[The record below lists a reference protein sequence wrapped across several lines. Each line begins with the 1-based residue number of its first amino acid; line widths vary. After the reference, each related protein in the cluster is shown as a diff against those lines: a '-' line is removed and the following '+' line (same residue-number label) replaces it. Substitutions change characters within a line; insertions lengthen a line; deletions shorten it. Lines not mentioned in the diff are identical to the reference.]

1 MADIKISMLSK
12 VKPVTE
18 GMIVPMSYSPE
29 NNGVYKS
36 GAITT
41 DDIKSFVV
49 GDLHLTYSTINY
61 VDTAISNALTGKG
74 GDVESIFAS
83 IEYVNSEDAKLSNR
97 ITTLE
102 GINHSVYALK
112 TDLATVDGKITAEVA
127 NATSREAK
135 VLSDAK
141 DYVTK
146 EIGKLNVGQY
156 ATLSYVET
164 VASKVDSTEAAIN
177 ILNGEA
183 SVEGSVKKQVADAIA
198 GVVASAPANFD
209 TLKEIADYIAGEGG
223 EAASLVNRISA
234 VETAID
240 KEVKTDAPAREAK
253 VLSDAKS
260 FVTEEIGKLN
270 VGQYATLSYVETVAS
285 KVDSTEAAINILNG
299 EASVEGSVK
308 KQVADAIAGVVA
320 SAPANFDT
328 LKEIADYI
336 AGEGGEAASLVNR
349 ISAVKTALDNEVNTY
364 APAREAQV
372 LSDAKAYVNQKIA
385 EIPEVDLTRYAT
397 VKWVTD
403 QGYATTTALQEVG
416 TLASAI
422 ASSYVAADKALSDRI
437 DELKAKSDTHAAA
450 SVVNE
455 LSTKVSKIETA
466 YVAADAALATRVS
479 TLETES
485 AKHAAADTVK
495 THINDGTIH
504 VTVADKN
511 KWNGAAAQTAL
522 DAAIARI
529 AALEAKLKQYDARF
543 GWNENVATGGEW
555 GVNFLQID

>member
-49 GDLHLTYSTINY
+49 KDLNSTYSTKDY
-61 VDTAISNALTGKG
+61 VNDAISKALTGEDG
-74 GDVESIFAS
+74 GVQSIFAS
-83 IEYVNSEDAKLSNR
+83 ISYVTSEDAKLSNR
-97 ITTLE
+97 IKTLE
-102 GINHSVYALK
+102 DIDHNVYALK
-112 TDLATVDGKITAEVA
+112 TDLTTVEGKIDAEVA
-127 NATSREAK
+127 NAPVREAQ
-135 VLSDAK
+135 VLSEAK
-141 DYVTK
+141 SYVTA

-164 VASKVDSTEAAIN
+164 VASKVDSTEAAIT

-198 GVVASAPANFD
+198 GVVASAPENLD
-209 TLKEIADYIAGEGG
+209 TLKEIADFIAGNGG

-240 KEVKTDAPAREAK
+240 
-253 VLSDAKS
+253 
-260 FVTEEIGKLN
+260 
-270 VGQYATLSYVETVAS
+270 
-285 KVDSTEAAINILNG
+285 
-299 EASVEGSVK
+299 
-308 KQVADAIAGVVA
+308 
-320 SAPANFDT
+320 
-328 LKEIADYI
+328 
-336 AGEGGEAASLVNR
+336 
-349 ISAVKTALDNEVNTY
+349 NEVNID

-372 LSDAKAYVNQKIA
+372 LSEAKSYVIEKIA
-385 EIPEVDLTRYAT
+385 EIPKVDLTGYAT
-397 VKWVTD
+397 ETWVTNK
-403 QGYATTTALQEVG
+403 GYATTTALQEVG
-416 TLASAI
+416 ALASAI
-422 ASSYVAADKALSDRI
+422 ASSYVAADTALSARI
-437 DELKAKSDTHAAA
+437 DELKAESDKHAAA
-450 SVVNE
+450 SAVTE

-466 YVAADAALATRVS
+466 YVAADAALAARVG

-485 AKHAAADTVK
+485 AKHASADTVK
-495 THINDGTIH
+495 THIDDGTIH
-504 VTVADKN
+504 VTAKDKT

-529 AALEAKLKQYDARF
+529 DALEAKLRQYDARF
-543 GWNENVATGGEW
+543 GWNANVATGGEW

>member
-49 GDLHLTYSTINY
+49 SDLHLTYSTKEY
-61 VDTAISNALTGKG
+61 VNTAISKALTGEDG
-74 GDVESIFAS
+74 GVQSIFAS
-83 IEYVNSEDAKLSNR
+83 ISYVTSEDAKLANR

-102 GINHSVYALK
+102 AIDHSVYALGS
-112 TDLATVDGKITAEVA
+112 DLAGVESKIDTEVS
-127 NATSREAK
+127 NAPVREAQ

-141 DYVTK
+141 SYVTE
-146 EIGKLNVGQY
+146 EISKLNVGQY
-156 ATLSYVET
+156 ATLSYVQT

-183 SVEGSVKKQVADAIA
+183 TVEGSVKKQVADAIA
-198 GVVASAPANFD
+198 GVVASAPENLD

-240 KEVKTDAPAREAK
+240 NEVKAAPGREAK

-260 FVTEEIGKLN
+260 
-270 VGQYATLSYVETVAS
+270 YVIE
-285 KVDSTEAAINILNG
+285 
-299 EASVEGSVK
+299 
-308 KQVADAIAGVVA
+308 
-320 SAPANFDT
+320 
-328 LKEIADYI
+328 
-336 AGEGGEAASLVNR
+336 
-349 ISAVKTALDNEVNTY
+349 
-364 APAREAQV
+364 
-372 LSDAKAYVNQKIA
+372 KIA
-385 EIPEVDLTRYAT
+385 EIPEVDLTDYAT
-397 VKWVTD
+397 QNWVTA
-403 QGYATTTALQEVG
+403 QGYATTTALQGVG

-422 ASSYVAADKALSDRI
+422 ETAYAAADKALSDRI
-437 DELKAKSDTHAAA
+437 DALKAASDTHASA
-450 SVVNE
+450 SVVTE
-455 LSTKVSKIETA
+455 LSTKVSTIESA
-466 YVAADAALATRVS
+466 YVAADAALAEKVGK
-479 TLETES
+479 LETES
-485 AKHAAADTVK
+485 AKHASADTVK
-495 THINDGTIH
+495 THIDNGTIH
-504 VTVADKN
+504 VTAEDKT
-511 KWNGAAAQTAL
+511 KWNGAAAQKDL

-529 AALEAKLKQYDARF
+529 AALEAKLAQYDARF
-543 GWNENVATGGEW
+543 GWNENIAAGGEW

>member
-49 GDLHLTYSTINY
+49 SDLHLTYSTKDY
-61 VDTAISNALTGKG
+61 VDDAISKALTGEDG
-74 GDVESIFAS
+74 GVESIFAS
-83 IEYVNSEDAKLSNR
+83 ISYVTTEDGKLSDR
-97 ITTLE
+97 INTLE
-102 GINHSVYALK
+102 NIDHSVYALGS
-112 TDLATVDGKITAEVA
+112 DLARVESKIDTEVA
-127 NATSREAK
+127 AAPGREAK

-141 DYVTK
+141 SYVTA

-156 ATLSYVET
+156 ATLSYVQT

-183 SVEGSVKKQVADAIA
+183 TVAGSVKKQVADAIA
-198 GVVASAPANFD
+198 GVVASAPANLD

-240 KEVKTDAPAREAK
+240 KEVKTDAPAREAQ

-260 FVTEEIGKLN
+260 
-270 VGQYATLSYVETVAS
+270 YV
-285 KVDSTEAAINILNG
+285 
-299 EASVEGSVK
+299 VE
-308 KQVADAIAGVVA
+308 
-320 SAPANFDT
+320 
-328 LKEIADYI
+328 
-336 AGEGGEAASLVNR
+336 
-349 ISAVKTALDNEVNTY
+349 
-364 APAREAQV
+364 
-372 LSDAKAYVNQKIA
+372 KIA
-385 EIPEVDLTRYAT
+385 EIPKVDLT
-397 VKWVTD
+397 
-403 QGYATTTALQEVG
+403 GYATETWVTGNYATKTALQEVG
-416 TLASAI
+416 ALASAI
-422 ASSYVAADKALSDRI
+422 ASSYVAADTKLSERI
-437 DELKAKSDTHAAA
+437 DALKAESDTHAAA
-450 SVVNE
+450 STVTE

-466 YVAADAALATRVS
+466 YVAADAALAERVG

-485 AKHAAADTVK
+485 TKHASADTVK
-495 THINDGTIH
+495 NHINDGTIH
-504 VTVADKN
+504 VTADDKT

-529 AALEAKLKQYDARF
+529 AALEAKLADYDKRF
-543 GWNENVATGGEW
+543 GWNANVATGGEW
-555 GVNFLQID
+555 TVNFLQID

>member
-49 GDLHLTYSTINY
+49 KDLHVTYSTKEY
-61 VDTAISNALTGKG
+61 VNTAISNALTGG
-74 GDVESIFAS
+74 VESIFAS
-83 IEYVNSEDAKLSNR
+83 VSYVTNEDERLSNR
-97 ITTLE
+97 IATLE
-102 GINHSVYALK
+102 AIDHSVYAL
-112 TDLATVDGKITAEVA
+112 DSNLAKVDGKINAEVA
-127 NATSREAK
+127 AAPDREAK

-141 DYVTK
+141 SYVTE
-146 EIGKLNVGQY
+146 EISKLNVGQY

-164 VASKVDSTEAAIN
+164 VASKVNSTEAAIN

-183 SVEGSVKKQVADAIA
+183 SVAGSVKKQVADAIA
-198 GVVASAPANFD
+198 GVVASAPENFD
-209 TLKEIADYIAGEGG
+209 TLKEIADFIAGNGG

-240 KEVKTDAPAREAK
+240 NEVKTD
-253 VLSDAKS
+253 
-260 FVTEEIGKLN
+260 
-270 VGQYATLSYVETVAS
+270 
-285 KVDSTEAAINILNG
+285 
-299 EASVEGSVK
+299 
-308 KQVADAIAGVVA
+308 
-320 SAPANFDT
+320 
-328 LKEIADYI
+328 
-336 AGEGGEAASLVNR
+336 
-349 ISAVKTALDNEVNTY
+349 

-372 LSDAKAYVNQKIA
+372 LSDAKSYVVEKIA
-385 EIPEVDLTRYAT
+385 EIPEVDLTGYAT
-397 VKWVTD
+397 QKWVTGQD
-403 QGYATTTALQEVG
+403 YATKTALKEVG
-416 TLASAI
+416 DLASAI
-422 ASSYVAADKALSDRI
+422 KTSYVAADTALASRI
-437 DELKAKSDTHAAA
+437 DALKAESDTHAKA
-450 SVVNE
+450 SVVTD
-455 LSTKVSKIETA
+455 LSTKVSSIETA
-466 YVAADAALATRVS
+466 YVAADAALAKRVD

-485 AKHAAADTVK
+485 TKHAAASTVN

-504 VTVADKN
+504 VTAADKT

-529 AALEAKLKQYDARF
+529 DVLEAKLAQYDARF

>member
-49 GDLHLTYSTINY
+49 SDLHLTYSTKEY
-61 VDTAISNALTGKG
+61 VNTAISNALTGG
-74 GDVESIFAS
+74 AEGVQSIFAS
-83 IEYVNSEDAKLSNR
+83 ISYVTTEDAALSNR
-97 ITTLE
+97 IATLE
-102 GINHSVYALK
+102 GIDHSVYALK
-112 TDLATVDGKITAEVA
+112 SDLARVDGKINDEVA
-127 NATSREAK
+127 KAPGREAK

-141 DYVTK
+141 DYVTA
-146 EIGKLNVGQY
+146 EISKLNVGQY

-183 SVEGSVKKQVADAIA
+183 SVAGSVKKQVADAIA

-240 KEVKTDAPAREAK
+240 
-253 VLSDAKS
+253 
-260 FVTEEIGKLN
+260 
-270 VGQYATLSYVETVAS
+270 
-285 KVDSTEAAINILNG
+285 
-299 EASVEGSVK
+299 
-308 KQVADAIAGVVA
+308 
-320 SAPANFDT
+320 
-328 LKEIADYI
+328 
-336 AGEGGEAASLVNR
+336 
-349 ISAVKTALDNEVNTY
+349 NEVNTY

-372 LSDAKAYVNQKIA
+372 LSDAKSYVIEKIA
-385 EIPEVDLTRYAT
+385 EIPKVDLTGYAT
-397 VKWVTD
+397 ETWVTD
-403 QGYATTTALQEVG
+403 QGYATKTALKQVG
-416 TLASAI
+416 DLASAI
-422 ASSYVAADKALSDRI
+422 ESSYVAADNALSSRI
-437 DELKAKSDTHAAA
+437 DALKAASDTHAKA
-450 SVVNE
+450 SVVTE
-455 LSTKVSKIETA
+455 LSTKVSNIETA
-466 YVAADAALATRVS
+466 YVAADAALAEKVGK
-479 TLETES
+479 LETES
-485 AKHAAADTVK
+485 AKHAAASTVN

-504 VTVADKN
+504 VTAEDKT
-511 KWNGAAAQTAL
+511 KWNGAAAKTAL

-529 AALEAKLKQYDARF
+529 AALETKLDQYDKRF
-543 GWNENVATGGEW
+543 GWNKNVATGGEW

>member
-49 GDLHLTYSTINY
+49 SDLHLTYSTKDY
-61 VDTAISNALTGKG
+61 VDTAISNALTGGVG
-74 GDVESIFAS
+74 GVESIFAS
-83 IEYVNSEDAKLSNR
+83 ISYVTSEDQKLSNR
-97 ITTLE
+97 IKTLE
-102 GINHSVYALK
+102 DKDHSVYALK
-112 TDLATVDGKITAEVA
+112 TELATVEGKINAEVA
-127 NATSREAK
+127 NAPVREAK

-141 DYVTK
+141 SYVTE
-146 EIGKLNVGQY
+146 EIDKLNVGQY
-156 ATLSYVET
+156 ATLSYVQT
-164 VASKVDSTEAAIN
+164 VASKVDLTEAAIT

-183 SVEGSVKKQVADAIA
+183 TVEGSVKKQVADAIA
-198 GVVASAPANFD
+198 GVVASAPANLD

-240 KEVKTDAPAREAK
+240 A
-253 VLSDAKS
+253 
-260 FVTEEIGKLN
+260 
-270 VGQYATLSYVETVAS
+270 
-285 KVDSTEAAINILNG
+285 
-299 EASVEGSVK
+299 
-308 KQVADAIAGVVA
+308 
-320 SAPANFDT
+320 
-328 LKEIADYI
+328 
-336 AGEGGEAASLVNR
+336 
-349 ISAVKTALDNEVNTY
+349 EVNTN

-372 LSDAKAYVNQKIA
+372 LSDAKAYVNEKIA
-385 EIPEVDLTRYAT
+385 AIPKVDLTGYAT
-397 VKWVTD
+397 ETWVTN
-403 QGYATTTALQEVG
+403 QGYATTTAVQEVG
-416 TLASAI
+416 ALASAI
-422 ASSYVAADKALSDRI
+422 ESSYVAADNALSERI
-437 DELKAKSDTHAAA
+437 SALKAASDTHAAA

-455 LSTKVSKIETA
+455 LSTKVSNIESS
-466 YVAADAALATRVS
+466 YVAADAALAQRVG

-485 AKHAAADTVK
+485 AKYALATTVD
-495 THINDGTIH
+495 THIDNGVIH
-504 VTVADKN
+504 VTAEDKN

-529 AALEAKLKQYDARF
+529 AALETKLAQYDKRF
-543 GWNENVATGGEW
+543 GWNANVAAGGEW

>member
-49 GDLHLTYSTINY
+49 KDLNLTYSTIDY
-61 VDTAISNALTGKG
+61 VDDAISKALTGEDG
-74 GDVESIFAS
+74 GVQSIFAS
-83 IEYVNSEDAKLSNR
+83 ISYVTNEDAKLSNR
-97 ITTLE
+97 IKTLE

-112 TDLATVDGKITAEVA
+112 TDLATVESKIDTEVA
-127 NATSREAK
+127 NAPVREAK

-141 DYVTK
+141 DYVTE

-156 ATLSYVET
+156 ATLSYVQT
-164 VASKVDSTEAAIN
+164 VASKVDSNEAAIS

-198 GVVASAPANFD
+198 GVVASAPENLD
-209 TLKEIADYIAGEGG
+209 TLKEIADFIAGDGG
-223 EAASLVNRISA
+223 EAASLVNKISA
-234 VETAID
+234 VETA
-240 KEVKTDAPAREAK
+240 
-253 VLSDAKS
+253 
-260 FVTEEIGKLN
+260 LN
-270 VGQYATLSYVETVAS
+270 
-285 KVDSTEAAINILNG
+285 K
-299 EASVEGSVK
+299 
-308 KQVADAIAGVVA
+308 
-320 SAPANFDT
+320 
-328 LKEIADYI
+328 
-336 AGEGGEAASLVNR
+336 
-349 ISAVKTALDNEVNTY
+349 EVNTD

-372 LSDAKAYVNQKIA
+372 LSDAKSYVVEKIA
-385 EIPEVDLTRYAT
+385 EIPKVDLTGYAT
-397 VKWVTD
+397 EKWVTD
-403 QGYATTTALQEVG
+403 KGYATATALKEVG
-416 TLASAI
+416 DLASAI
-422 ASSYVAADKALSDRI
+422 ASAYVAADNALSGRI

-450 SVVNE
+450 SVVTE
-455 LSTKVSKIETA
+455 LSNKVTKIETA
-466 YVAADAALATRVS
+466 YVAADTALAERVS

-485 AKHAAADTVK
+485 ATHAAAATVE

-504 VTVADKN
+504 VTAADKT
-511 KWNGAAAQTAL
+511 KWNGAAAKTAL
-522 DAAIARI
+522 DDAIARI
-529 AALEAKLKQYDARF
+529 AVLEAKLRQYDTRF

>member
-12 VKPVTE
+12 VKPVTK

-49 GDLHLTYSTINY
+49 GELHLTYSTINY
-61 VDTAISNALTGKG
+61 VDDAISRALTGEDG
-74 GDVESIFAS
+74 GVQSIFAS
-83 IEYVNSEDAKLSNR
+83 ISYVTDEDKKLSDR

-112 TDLATVDGKITAEVA
+112 TELATVESKIDAEVA
-127 NATSREAK
+127 DAPVREAQ

-141 DYVTK
+141 SYVTA

-156 ATLSYVET
+156 ATLSYVQT
-164 VASKVDSTEAAIN
+164 VANKVDSTEAAIS

-198 GVVASAPANFD
+198 GVVASAPENLD
-209 TLKEIADYIAGEGG
+209 TLKEIADYIAGNGG

-240 KEVKTDAPAREAK
+240 KEVKTDAPAREA
-253 VLSDAKS
+253 
-260 FVTEEIGKLN
+260 
-270 VGQYATLSYVETVAS
+270 
-285 KVDSTEAAINILNG
+285 
-299 EASVEGSVK
+299 
-308 KQVADAIAGVVA
+308 
-320 SAPANFDT
+320 
-328 LKEIADYI
+328 
-336 AGEGGEAASLVNR
+336 
-349 ISAVKTALDNEVNTY
+349 
-364 APAREAQV
+364 QV
-372 LSDAKAYVNQKIA
+372 LSDAKAFVIEKIA
-385 EIPEVDLTRYAT
+385 EIPEVDLTGYAT
-397 VKWVTD
+397 EKWVTE
-403 QGYATTTALQEVG
+403 GYATKTALKEVG
-416 TLASAI
+416 DLASAI
-422 ASSYVAADKALSDRI
+422 ASAYVVADNALSERI
-437 DELKAKSDTHAAA
+437 DALKAASDTHASA
-450 SVVNE
+450 STVTA
-455 LSTKVSKIETA
+455 LSTKVSNIETA
-466 YVAADAALATRVS
+466 YVAADAALAARVG

-485 AKHAAADTVK
+485 AKHALATTVN

-504 VTVADKN
+504 VTAADKT

-529 AALEAKLKQYDARF
+529 AALEAKLKQYDTRF
-543 GWNENVATGGEW
+543 GWNANVATGGEW

>member
-12 VKPVTE
+12 VSPVKE
-18 GMIVPMSYSPE
+18 GMIIPMSYSPE
-29 NNGVYKS
+29 NNRVYKS

-41 DDIKSFVV
+41 DDVKSFVV
-49 GDLHLTYSTINY
+49 KDLHLTYSTKEY
-61 VDTAISNALTGKG
+61 VNNAISNALTGG
-74 GDVESIFAS
+74 AEGVESIFAS
-83 IEYVNSEDAKLSNR
+83 ISYVTSEDAALSNR
-97 ITTLE
+97 IATLE
-102 GINHSVYALK
+102 GIDHSVYALK
-112 TDLATVDGKITAEVA
+112 TDLATVDGKIDAEVD
-127 NATSREAK
+127 NAPVREAK

-141 DYVTK
+141 SYVTA

-183 SVEGSVKKQVADAIA
+183 SVAGSVKKQVADAIA

-240 KEVKTDAPAREAK
+240 
-253 VLSDAKS
+253 
-260 FVTEEIGKLN
+260 
-270 VGQYATLSYVETVAS
+270 
-285 KVDSTEAAINILNG
+285 
-299 EASVEGSVK
+299 
-308 KQVADAIAGVVA
+308 
-320 SAPANFDT
+320 
-328 LKEIADYI
+328 
-336 AGEGGEAASLVNR
+336 
-349 ISAVKTALDNEVNTY
+349 NEVNTY

-372 LSDAKAYVNQKIA
+372 LSDAKSYVVEKIA
-385 EIPEVDLTRYAT
+385 EIPEVDLTDYAT
-397 VKWVTD
+397 QKWVTD
-403 QGYATTTALQEVG
+403 QGYATTKALQQVG
-416 TLASAI
+416 DLASAI
-422 ASSYVAADKALSDRI
+422 ESS
-437 DELKAKSDTHAAA
+437 
-450 SVVNE
+450 
-455 LSTKVSKIETA
+455 
-466 YVAADAALATRVS
+466 YVAADAALAKRVG

-485 AKHAAADTVK
+485 AKHAAASTVE

-504 VTVADKN
+504 VTAADKT

-529 AALEAKLKQYDARF
+529 AALETKLAQYDKRF

>member
-12 VKPVTE
+12 VSPVKE

-29 NNGVYKS
+29 KNGVYKS

-49 GDLHLTYSTINY
+49 KDLHLTYSTKDY
-61 VDTAISNALTGKG
+61 VNDAISNALTGG
-74 GDVESIFAS
+74 AEGVESIFAS
-83 IEYVNSEDAKLSNR
+83 ISYVTSEDAKLANR
-97 ITTLE
+97 IATLE
-102 GINHSVYALK
+102 GIDHSVYALAS
-112 TDLATVDGKITAEVA
+112 DLTRVDGKINAEVA
-127 NATSREAK
+127 AAPDREAK

-141 DYVTK
+141 SYVTE
-146 EIGKLNVGQY
+146 EISKLNVGQY
-156 ATLSYVET
+156 ATLSYVQT
-164 VASKVDSTEAAIN
+164 VAGKVDSTEAAIN

-240 KEVKTDAPAREAK
+240 NEVKAAPGREAK
-253 VLSDAKS
+253 VLSDAK
-260 FVTEEIGKLN
+260 
-270 VGQYATLSYVETVAS
+270 
-285 KVDSTEAAINILNG
+285 
-299 EASVEGSVK
+299 
-308 KQVADAIAGVVA
+308 
-320 SAPANFDT
+320 
-328 LKEIADYI
+328 
-336 AGEGGEAASLVNR
+336 
-349 ISAVKTALDNEVNTY
+349 
-364 APAREAQV
+364 
-372 LSDAKAYVNQKIA
+372 AYVVEKIA
-385 EIPEVDLTRYAT
+385 EIPEVDLTGYAT
-397 VKWVTD
+397 QNWVTN
-403 QGYATTTALQEVG
+403 QGYATTKALQEVG
-416 TLASAI
+416 DLASAI
-422 ASSYVAADKALSDRI
+422 KSSYVAADAKLSERLDA
-437 DELKAKSDTHAAA
+437 LKAESDTHAEA
-450 SVVNE
+450 SVVTA
-455 LSTKVSKIETA
+455 LSTKVSNIETA
-466 YVAADAALATRVS
+466 YKAADTALAERVG

-485 AKHAAADTVK
+485 TKHAAASTVN

-504 VTVADKN
+504 VTAADKT

-529 AALEAKLKQYDARF
+529 AALETKLAQYDKRF

>member
-49 GDLHLTYSTINY
+49 SDLHLTYSTIEY
-61 VDTAISNALTGKG
+61 VNTTISNALTGAG
-74 GDVESIFAS
+74 GSVESIFAS
-83 IEYVNSEDAKLSNR
+83 ISYVTDEDAKLSNR

-112 TDLATVDGKITAEVA
+112 TDLATVESKIDTEVA
-127 NATSREAK
+127 NAPVREDQ
-135 VLSDAK
+135 VLSKAK
-141 DYVTK
+141 SYVTA

-183 SVEGSVKKQVADAIA
+183 TVAGSVKKQVADAIA

-234 VETAID
+234 VETA
-240 KEVKTDAPAREAK
+240 
-253 VLSDAKS
+253 L
-260 FVTEEIGKLN
+260 G
-270 VGQYATLSYVETVAS
+270 
-285 KVDSTEAAINILNG
+285 
-299 EASVEGSVK
+299 
-308 KQVADAIAGVVA
+308 
-320 SAPANFDT
+320 
-328 LKEIADYI
+328 
-336 AGEGGEAASLVNR
+336 
-349 ISAVKTALDNEVNTY
+349 NEVNTN

-372 LSDAKAYVNQKIA
+372 LSDAKAYVVEKIA
-385 EIPEVDLTRYAT
+385 EIPKVNLT
-397 VKWVTD
+397 
-403 QGYATTTALQEVG
+403 GYATETWVNEGYATKTALQEVG
-416 TLASAI
+416 DLAYAI
-422 ASSYVAADKALSDRI
+422 ASSYVAADTKLSERI
-437 DELKAKSDTHAAA
+437 DALKAASDTHAAA
-450 SVVNE
+450 STVTD
-455 LSTKVSKIETA
+455 LSTKVSNIETS
-466 YVAADAALATRVS
+466 YVAADAKLSERVGK
-479 TLETES
+479 LETES

-495 THINDGTIH
+495 THIEDGTIH
-504 VTVADKN
+504 VTVADKT
-511 KWNGAAAQTAL
+511 KWNGAAAQTDL
-522 DAAIARI
+522 DAAITRI
-529 AALEAKLKQYDARF
+529 AALEAKLRQYDARF

>member
-12 VKPVTE
+12 VKPVKE

-49 GDLHLTYSTINY
+49 GDLHLTYSTKEY
-61 VDTAISNALTGKG
+61 VNNAISNALTGG
-74 GDVESIFAS
+74 VDGVQSIFAS
-83 IEYVNSEDAKLSNR
+83 VSYVTSEDAKLSNR
-97 ITTLE
+97 IATLE
-102 GINHSVYALK
+102 GKDLSVYALAS
-112 TDLATVDGKITAEVA
+112 DLTRVESKIDAEVDEA
-127 NATSREAK
+127 PGREDK

-141 DYVTK
+141 SYVTA
-146 EIGKLNVGQY
+146 EISKLNVGQY
-156 ATLSYVET
+156 ATLSYVQT

-240 KEVKTDAPAREAK
+240 KEVNTD
-253 VLSDAKS
+253 
-260 FVTEEIGKLN
+260 
-270 VGQYATLSYVETVAS
+270 
-285 KVDSTEAAINILNG
+285 
-299 EASVEGSVK
+299 
-308 KQVADAIAGVVA
+308 
-320 SAPANFDT
+320 
-328 LKEIADYI
+328 
-336 AGEGGEAASLVNR
+336 
-349 ISAVKTALDNEVNTY
+349 

-372 LSDAKAYVNQKIA
+372 LSDAKAYVVEKIA
-385 EIPEVDLTRYAT
+385 EIPEVDLTGYAT
-397 VKWVTD
+397 QKWVTD
-403 QGYATTTALQEVG
+403 QGYATTTALRQVG
-416 TLASAI
+416 DLASAI
-422 ASSYVAADKALSDRI
+422 ESSYVAADAALAGRI
-437 DELKAKSDTHAAA
+437 DALKAESDKHAAA
-450 SVVNE
+450 SVVTD
-455 LSTKVSKIETA
+455 LSTKVSNIESA
-466 YVAADAALATRVS
+466 YVAADAALAGRIGA
-479 TLETES
+479 LETES
-485 AKHAAADTVK
+485 AKHAAADTVN

-504 VTVADKN
+504 VTAADKT

-529 AALEAKLKQYDARF
+529 AALEAKLAQYDARF

>member
-49 GDLHLTYSTINY
+49 KDLNSTYSTKDY
-61 VDTAISNALTGKG
+61 VNDAISKALTGEDG
-74 GDVESIFAS
+74 GVQSIFAS
-83 IEYVNSEDAKLSNR
+83 ISYVTSEDAKLSNR
-97 ITTLE
+97 IKTLE
-102 GINHSVYALK
+102 DIDHNVYALK
-112 TDLATVDGKITAEVA
+112 TDLTTVEGKIDAEVA
-127 NATSREAK
+127 NAPVREAQ
-135 VLSDAK
+135 VLSEAK
-141 DYVTK
+141 SYVTA

-164 VASKVDSTEAAIN
+164 VASKVDSTEAAIT

-198 GVVASAPANFD
+198 GVVASAPENLD
-209 TLKEIADYIAGEGG
+209 TLKEIADFIAGNGG

-234 VETAID
+234 VETAI
-240 KEVKTDAPAREAK
+240 
-253 VLSDAKS
+253 
-260 FVTEEIGKLN
+260 
-270 VGQYATLSYVETVAS
+270 
-285 KVDSTEAAINILNG
+285 
-299 EASVEGSVK
+299 
-308 KQVADAIAGVVA
+308 
-320 SAPANFDT
+320 
-328 LKEIADYI
+328 
-336 AGEGGEAASLVNR
+336 
-349 ISAVKTALDNEVNTY
+349 DNEVNTY

-372 LSDAKAYVNQKIA
+372 LSDAKSYVIEKIA
-385 EIPEVDLTRYAT
+385 EIPEVDLTSYAT
-397 VKWVTD
+397 KTWVTA

-416 TLASAI
+416 ALASAI
-422 ASSYVAADKALSDRI
+422 ASSYVAADTALSARI
-437 DELKAKSDTHAAA
+437 DELKAESDKHAAA
-450 SVVNE
+450 SAVTE

-466 YVAADAALATRVS
+466 YVAADAALAARVG

-485 AKHAAADTVK
+485 AKHASADTVK
-495 THINDGTIH
+495 THIDDGTIH
-504 VTVADKN
+504 VTAKDKT

-529 AALEAKLKQYDARF
+529 DALEAKLRQYDARF
-543 GWNENVATGGEW
+543 GWNANVATGGEW